1 MIFKPTEQNKNKT
14 EFPDYKVKAQ
24 LQGLQQERLVY
35 LESQFFVRLKTY
47 TFSFH
52 AEKKMVDVSTSPPKL
67 EF

>member
-14 EFPDYKVKAQ
+14 EFPDFMVKAQ

-35 LESQFFVRLKTY
+35 LGSQFFVACLKTY

-52 AEKKMVDVSTSPPKL
+52 AEKKMVDVSI
-67 EF
+67 